1 MINQLLKRLEFDH
14 LGIKSI
20 LSYQIILQITFVLRF
35 TRSFTIS
42 STIRIGHGID
52 DTEEVKEQDKFLV

>member
-14 LGIKSI
+14 LVIKSI
-20 LSYQIILQITFVLRF
+20 LSYQIIFQITFVLRF

>member
-1 MINQLLKRLEFDH
+1 MINQLLKKLEFDH
-14 LGIKSI
+14 LLIISI

-42 STIRIGHGID
+42 STIRIGHEMD
-52 DTEEVKEQDKFLV
+52 DSEEVKEQDNFLV

>member
-1 MINQLLKRLEFDH
+1 MINQLLKKLEFDH
-14 LGIKSI
+14 LLIISI

-52 DTEEVKEQDKFLV
+52 DIEEVKEHDKFLV